1 MRRIMVVL
9 GVVLLFGQACFGQYV
24 FTWSATVEEI
34 TDGDYFPATL
44 AGVNIGDTMTATV
57 LYDPAAFGPGVVVT
71 SDGLDYAAPAGLQMT
86 YSFTSGGLYAHE
98 VTGVRAR
105 AAAIEDQWNWKGGPG
120 GLLFQLNDF
129 SRSSYTTPLP
139 TSFVEMNAMF
149 LGAMANFDDTGNDM
163 LRIAADDPEDWRI
176 VQFGPE
182 SWSAGP
188 VQAIPAPAA
197 VALVGFGAGLVGWL
211 RRRRSL

>member
-1 MRRIMVVL
+1 L
-9 GVVLLFGQACFGQYV
+9 GVVLLCGQACFGQYV
-24 FTWSATVEEI
+24 FTWSAMVEEI
-34 TDGDYFPATL
+34 TDGDYLPATL

-57 LYDPAAFGPGVVVT
+57 VYDPATFGPGIHVVG
-71 SDGLDYAAPAGLQMT
+71 DGLDYAAPAGLQMT

-139 TSFVEMNAMF
+139 TSFVEMNTMF
-149 LGAMANFDDTGNDM
+149 LGALANFDDTGNDT
-163 LRIAADDPEDWRI
+163 LRIAADRAEDWRI

-182 SWSAGP
+182 SWSVGP
-188 VQAIPAPAA
+188 VQTIPAPAA
-197 VALVGFGAGLVGWL
+197 VLLGGIGAGLVGWL
-211 RRRRSL
+211 RRRRSR

>member
-9 GVVLLFGQACFGQYV
+9 GVVLLCGQACFGQYV
-24 FTWSATVEEI
+24 FTWSAMVEEI
-34 TDGDYFPATL
+34 TDGDYLPATL
-44 AGVNIGDTMTATV
+44 AGVNIGDTMVASV
-57 LYDPAAFGPGVVVT
+57 VYDPTAFGPGVVVT

-86 YSFTSGGLYAHE
+86 YSFTSGGLYAHD
-98 VTGVRAR
+98 VTAVRAR
-105 AAAIEDQWNWKGGPG
+105 AAAMEDQWNWNGGPG

-149 LGAMANFDDTGNDM
+149 LGTLANFDDTGNDM
-163 LRIAADDPEDWRI
+163 LRIAADNPEDWRI

-182 SWSAGP
+182 SWSVRP
-188 VQAIPAPAA
+188 VQTIPAPAA
-197 VALVGFGAGLVGWL
+197 VLLGGIGAGLVGWL
-211 RRRRSL
+211 RRRQSL